1 MSTTPFLKISDD
13 VETAL
18 AEGRAVVAL
27 ESTIITHGM
36 PFPQNLEMARF
47 TAQRGRSWVA
57 LWAELSACKS
67 PVDVAKAQLK
77 FWHTASLQ
85 YSEAAHR
92 LWHVWATPGA
102 SSLPDEEAQAQRPHD
117 FIEVR
122 QPVEAKR
129 AAA

>member
-1 MSTTPFLKISDD
+1 
-13 VETAL
+13 
-18 AEGRAVVAL
+18 
-27 ESTIITHGM
+27 
-36 PFPQNLEMARF
+36 MARF
-47 TAQRGRSWVA
+47 TAQRGRCWVA

-102 SSLPDEEAQAQRPHD
+102 SSLPDEPTTVHALQD
-117 FIEVR
+117 FVVR
-122 QPVEAKR
+122 LRLDGARSEGA
-129 AAA
+129 